1 MIELV
6 AGAINWDVTL
16 FVDEF
21 PKAGEEVKVKKVI
34 DVAGGKGANVAVASA
49 RILRNNNNDNY
60 DNNKDRKVG
69 ILGALGNDAIGD
81 KQMSILEQEGI
92 DVSCIKR
99 FSVQSG
105 QAYILVDK
113 RGENIILTYK
123 AVNDM
128 LRAEILDEEHI
139 SNALKDVKHVVVIDP
154 PIDFASSLIDK
165 ARALDK
171 RVTWAPALLTRL
183 GYDALKDSI
192 HKIDYLILNEHECLT
207 LTNSND
213 VMQGVK
219 TLKAR
224 RVIVTLGSKGCIMHW
239 GNNTLLVPAF
249 DLNAIGMQV
258 KSTVGAGDVLIGA
271 FVALLLRGY
280 GEAESL
286 FLANIAAALKVAKEE
301 TRASP
306 YYSELVSILDN
317 PLVSKLIREIKVI

>member
-6 AGAINWDVTL
+6 SGAINWDVTL

-34 DVAGGKGANVAVASA
+34 NVAGGKGANTAVASA
-49 RILRNNNNDNY
+49 RILNN
-60 DNNKDRKVG
+60 NNKDRKVG

-81 KQMSILEQEGI
+81 KQISILEQEGV

-99 FSVQSG
+99 FNVQSG

-113 RGENIILTYK
+113 KGENMILTYK

-128 LRAEILDEEHI
+128 LKAEMLDEEHI
-139 SNALKDVKHVVVIDP
+139 SNTLKDVKHVVVIDP
-154 PIDFASSLIDK
+154 PISFASSLIDK

-192 HKIDYLILNEHECLT
+192 SKVDYLILNEHECLT
-207 LTNSND
+207 LADATD
-213 VMQGVK
+213 IMQGVK
-219 TLKAR
+219 ALKAR
-224 RVIVTLGSKGCIMHW
+224 KVIVTLGSKGCIMHW
-239 GNNTLLVPAF
+239 SNGNTLSVPAL

-286 FLANIAAALKVAKEE
+286 FLANIAAALKVTKEE
-301 TRASP
+301 TRACP
-306 YYSELVSILDN
+306 YYSELLSMLDN
-317 PLVSKLIREIKVI
+317 PQVSKLMHEIKVI

>member
-6 AGAINWDVTL
+6 SGAINWDVTL

-34 DVAGGKGANVAVASA
+34 NVAGGKGANTAVASA
-49 RILRNNNNDNY
+49 RILN

-81 KQMSILEQEGI
+81 KQISILEQEGV

-99 FSVQSG
+99 FNVQSG

-113 RGENIILTYK
+113 RGENMILTYK

-128 LRAEILDEEHI
+128 LKAEMLDEEHI
-139 SNALKDVKHVVVIDP
+139 SNTLKDVRHVVVIDP
-154 PIDFASSLIDK
+154 PIAFASSLIDK
-165 ARALDK
+165 ARAMDK

-192 HKIDYLILNEHECLT
+192 HKVDYLILNEHECLT
-207 LTNSND
+207 LADATD
-213 VMQGVK
+213 IMQGVK
-219 TLKAR
+219 ALKAR
-224 RVIVTLGSKGCIMHW
+224 KVIVTLGSKGCIMHW
-239 GNNTLLVPAF
+239 GSNTLSVPAL

-286 FLANIAAALKVAKEE
+286 FLANIAAALKVTKEE
-301 TRASP
+301 TRACP
-306 YYSELVSILDN
+306 YYSELLSMLDN
-317 PLVSKLIREIKVI
+317 PQVSKLMHEIKVI